1 MSDSGGNTVVRV
13 KEEGFVPVWS
23 RRGYAEGV
31 FCSAP
36 EMLPKPVKRGHSR
49 SEFAEKYGLEHSGM
63 NPKQVRCPRD
73 CEEKD
78 VLALFG
84 PYVGKNGHNYMCCG
98 DEELITY
105 IEQLWMIIHQKPKV
119 LASRIITKG
128 MARALYME
136 KKLGKKM
143 NWAAQAEW
151 TSAEQWRRRQKRL
164 ASGLPESDDEEDFE
178 GLEGGDAGEDGGS
191 SQSKVS

>member
-1 MSDSGGNTVVRV
+1 
-13 KEEGFVPVWS
+13 
-23 RRGYAEGV
+23 
-31 FCSAP
+31 
-36 EMLPKPVKRGHSR
+36 MLPKPVKRGHSR
-49 SEFAEKYGLEHSGM
+49 SEFAQKYGLALSGM

-73 CEEKD
+73 CEERD
-78 VLALFG
+78 VMALFG
-84 PYVGKNGHNYMCCG
+84 PYVGKNGHHYMCCG

-105 IEQLWMIIHQKPKV
+105 IEWLWMIIFQKPKV

-128 MARALYME
+128 MARALYLE

-151 TSAEQWRRRQKRL
+151 TSAEQWRQRQKRV

-178 GLEGGDAGEDGGS
+178 GLEGGDGREDGGS
-191 SQSKVS
+191 S